1 MRIPLKQY
9 WDLLYRYLRP
19 QSFRVLLLFILL
31 ITNIALRLINPQIM
45 RYFIDAATNGGE
57 LHNLL
62 DAGVLFI
69 SIALVSQILAIGNTY
84 LSEQVAWNATNSL
97 RLDLLAHVLKLD
109 ASFHKEHTS
118 GELLERIDG
127 DVNVLS
133 NFFSRLTIYLISN
146 LFLMLGILILLFL
159 EDWRIGFGVSIFTI
173 LSLLYMLR
181 IRNIAAPYW
190 IKVRQISAEY
200 FGFLGEVL
208 STMEDVRANGAEQY
222 VFRRFHQVM
231 QKWYPWRLRAM
242 MAVSVTRMSNVG
254 FAAFG
259 SAVAFAISAY
269 SLNKGSLTIGGVY
282 LIVYYVQM
290 LSMPMVMVRNQ
301 IENLQQA
308 EASISRIRTLA
319 ATQSK
324 LTDGSG
330 GPLPEGPLTVSFRK
344 VNFCYEGDQR
354 VLDEVSFDLF
364 PGRVLG
370 VLGRTGSGKT
380 TIARLLLRLYDLLDG
395 EILLSGIS
403 PAAVPL
409 HNLRNRVSMVTQDV
423 QLFQATIRENL
434 TLFNPKI
441 TDEQIRS
448 AVHDLGLYQ
457 WIGTLPKGLET
468 RIETGGTSLS
478 AGQAQ
483 LLAFARVF
491 LTNPGLVILDEA
503 SSRLDP
509 ATERLID
516 QAIHR
521 LLKNRTGI
529 IIAHHLETI
538 QRADDI
544 LILQN
549 GRVLEFGE
557 RLALAANPDSHFSH
571 LLHSGLGEV
580 LA

>member
-19 QSFRVLLLFILL
+19 QSLRVFLLFILL
-31 ITNIALRLINPQIM
+31 LTNITLRLINPQIM
-45 RYFIDAATNGGE
+45 RYFIDAATTGGE
-57 LHNLL
+57 LQNLL
-62 DAGVLFI
+62 DAGMLFI
-69 SIALVSQILAIGNTY
+69 SIAIASQILAIGNTY

-97 RLDLLAHVLKLD
+97 RLDLLTHVLKLD
-109 ASFHKEHTS
+109 ASFHKEHTP

-127 DVNVLS
+127 DVNILS

-159 EDWRIGFGVSIFTI
+159 EDWRIGSGVSIFTI
-173 LSLLYMLR
+173 LSLLYMMR
-181 IRNIAAPYW
+181 IRNIAVPYW

-208 STMEDVRANGAEQY
+208 SAMEDVRANGAEHY
-222 VFRRFHQVM
+222 ILRRFHQIM

-254 FAAFG
+254 FAAFCT
-259 SAVAFAISAY
+259 AVAFAISAY
-269 SLNKGSLTIGGVY
+269 SLNHGNLTIGGVY
-282 LIVYYVQM
+282 LIVYYVEM
-290 LSMPMVMVRNQ
+290 LSMPMVLIRNQ

-319 ATQSK
+319 ATQSN
-324 LTDGSG
+324 LIDGSDGSLPG
-330 GPLPEGPLTVSFRK
+330 GPLAVSFRK
-344 VNFCYEGDQR
+344 VNFCYESDQR
-354 VLDEVSFDLF
+354 VLDEVSFDLS
-364 PGRVLG
+364 PGRILG

-380 TIARLLLRLYDLLDG
+380 TIARLLLRLYDLLNG

-409 HNLRNRVSMVTQDV
+409 RNLRNRVSMVTQDV

-434 TLFNPKI
+434 TLFNPRI
-441 TDEQIRS
+441 TDEQILA
-448 AVHDLGLYQ
+448 AVHDLGLSE
-457 WIGTLPKGLET
+457 WIESLPKGLET

-509 ATERLID
+509 VTKRLIN
-516 QAIHR
+516 QAINR
-521 LLKNRTGI
+521 LLRNRTGI

-538 QRADDI
+538 QRADDV
-544 LILQN
+544 LILEN

-557 RLALAANPDSHFSH
+557 RVALAANPDSHFSH
-571 LLHSGLGEV
+571 LLHKGLGEV

>member
-9 WDLLYRYLRP
+9 LDLLYRYLRP
-19 QSFRVLLLFILL
+19 QSYKVILLFFLL

-45 RYFIDAATNGGE
+45 RYFIDTATNGGE
-57 LHNLL
+57 LQNLL
-62 DAGVLFI
+62 DAGILFI
-69 SIALVSQILAIGNTY
+69 SIAIASQVLAIGNTY

-97 RLDLLAHVLKLD
+97 RLDLLTHVLKLD

-127 DVNVLS
+127 DVNILS

-146 LFLMLGILILLFL
+146 LFLMFGILILLFL
-159 EDWRIGFGVSIFTI
+159 EDWRIGLGVSIFTI
-173 LSLLYMLR
+173 FSLLYMMR

-190 IKVRQISAEY
+190 LKVRQISAEY

-208 STMEDVRANGAEQY
+208 GATEDVRANGAEHY
-222 VFRRFHQVM
+222 VFHRFHQIM
-231 QKWYPWRLRAM
+231 QKWYPWRLKAM

-254 FAAFG
+254 FAAFCTV
-259 SAVAFAISAY
+259 VAFVISAY
-269 SLNKGSLTIGGVY
+269 SLNHGNLTIGGVY
-282 LIVYYVQM
+282 LIVYYVEM
-290 LSMPMVMVRNQ
+290 LTMPMVMVRNQ

-308 EASISRIRTLA
+308 EASISRVRTLA

-324 LTDGSG
+324 LTDGVHGSLPG
-330 GPLPEGPLTVSFRK
+330 GPLAVSFRG

-354 VLDEVSFDLF
+354 VLEEVSFDLL

-380 TIARLLLRLYDLLDG
+380 TIARLVLRLYDILSG

-403 PAAVPL
+403 PAAISL
-409 HNLRNRVSMVTQDV
+409 RNLRNRVSLVTQDV

-434 TLFNPKI
+434 TLFNPSI
-441 TDEQIRS
+441 TDNQIIS
-448 AVHDLGLYQ
+448 AMNDLGLYE
-457 WIGTLPKGLET
+457 WIERLPKGLDT

-516 QAIHR
+516 KAINR
-521 LLKNRTGI
+521 LLRNRTGI

-544 LILQN
+544 LILDN
-549 GRVLEFGE
+549 GHVLEFGE
-557 RLALAANPDSHFSH
+557 REALTANPDSHFSH
-571 LLHSGLGEV
+571 LLHTGLREV